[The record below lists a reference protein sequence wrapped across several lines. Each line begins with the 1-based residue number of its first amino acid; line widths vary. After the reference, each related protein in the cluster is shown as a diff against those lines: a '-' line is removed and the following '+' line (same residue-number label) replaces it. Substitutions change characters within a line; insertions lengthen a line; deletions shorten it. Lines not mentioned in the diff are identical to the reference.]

1 MNAECRFRNKSST
14 GLELF
19 LKENKA
25 IDVFIAGLATEY
37 CVKCSVLD
45 ACLLGFNTFVVKD
58 AVRGVDLNP
67 GDIERAFEEM
77 KNAGAKIIERSVI
90 MRN

>member
-19 LKENKA
+19 LKENKTT
-25 IDVFIAGLATEY
+25 DVFITGLAADY
-37 CVKCSVLD
+37 CVKYSVRD
-45 ACLLGFNTFVVKD
+45 AYLLGFNTFVIRD
-58 AVRGVDLNP
+58 AVRGIDLNP
-67 GDIERAFEEM
+67 GDIEKAFKEM
-77 KNAGAKIIERSVI
+77 KNAGAKIIESSFI